1 MNKENPLL
9 KQPFTFPWLRFLV
22 GTMAVLA
29 IGLVATT
36 QGAANIPIMDIID
49 IILSRL
55 PGIGTK
61 DIVTHSSNVIVWEIR
76 LPRVMLAAIVGS
88 ALSMSGAVYQGLF
101 RNPLA
106 DPYLIG
112 VAGGAGLGATIILI
126 SPIPAY
132 WGGVSLVPLSAFI
145 AGIAAVTIAYLLAR
159 TGGVA
164 STTTLILAGVA
175 ITSLASS
182 GTTFLLMHSDQDVR
196 PVLSWLFG
204 SFASSSWQ
212 DIYLIIPY
220 LIPSLLVALA
230 YGRVLN
236 VMQLDEEQGKQL
248 GLNIER
254 VRILLISSA
263 SLATAAAVSVSGLIG
278 FVGLIAPHT
287 TRLIWGHDHRSLLPM
302 SMIVGAIFL
311 IIADLIARI
320 SLPPNEFPVSVI
332 TALVGAPF
340 FLYLLRQKQSRNH
353 G

>member
-1 MNKENPLL
+1 MNKEDPLL
-9 KQPFTFPWLRFLV
+9 KPFTFPWLRLLIGV
-22 GTMAVLA
+22 TAVLT

-36 QGAANIPIMDIID
+36 QGAASIPITDIID

-55 PGIGTK
+55 LGIGTK
-61 DIVTHSSNVIVWEIR
+61 DILSHSSNVIVWEIR
-76 LPRVMLAAIVGS
+76 LPRIILAALVGA

-132 WGGVSLVPLSAFI
+132 WGGMNLVPLSAFI
-145 AGIAAVTIAYLLAR
+145 AGIAAVTIAYILAR

-182 GTTFLLMHSDQDVR
+182 GTTFLLMNSDQDVR
-196 PVLSWLFG
+196 PVLAWLFG

-236 VMQLDEEQGKQL
+236 VMQLDEQQGKQL

-254 VRILLISSA
+254 IRILLISSA

-320 SLPPNEFPVSVI
+320 SLPPNEFPVSII

-340 FLYLLRQKQSRNH
+340 FLYLLRQKRNRNH
-353 G
+353 D